1 MATQGEQAMGDTRR
15 LVRVRGFTL
24 IELLVVIAIIGV
36 LVALIMPAVQ
46 MAREAASRTQC
57 LNNLH
62 QLGIAA
68 QGYHND
74 FGSFPAGWYCLEGD
88 SACSAYGPTQMM
100 WNGLTGL
107 FMKMEYSNNFNE
119 ININLATNDVS
130 NVTAVRRTLNGW
142 TCPSNRRVNPV
153 ANNTSTGVATTP
165 VAPYGFSDYRGNM
178 AAGYDMT
185 CQSQNF
191 TGDPSCSFWNNGLA
205 FKNSAVTLNDVT
217 DGTSTT
223 CLIGETLTGTW
234 AQGTDCCV
242 RTTVDRNINRPIVV
256 NGTNSYTY
264 WMSKH
269 PGIVNFAMCDGSTR
283 TIKQTINKITLIK
296 IMTRNG
302 GETMSSDEM

>member
-1 MATQGEQAMGDTRR
+1 
-15 LVRVRGFTL
+15 
-24 IELLVVIAIIGV
+24 
-36 LVALIMPAVQ
+36 MPAVQ

-62 QLGIAA
+62 QLAIAA

-74 FGSFPAGWYCLEGD
+74 FGSFPAGWYCLEAD
-88 SACSAYGPTQMM
+88 QACSAYGPTAMM

-107 FMKMEYSNNFNE
+107 FVKMEYNNNFNE
-119 ININLATNDVS
+119 ININLATNDLS
-130 NVTAVRRTLNGW
+130 NSTAVRRTLNGW
-142 TCPSNRRVNPV
+142 TCPSNRRVNPTTV
-153 ANNTSTGVATTP
+153 NTSTGVATTSLP
-165 VAPYGFSDYRGNM
+165 PYAYSDYRGNLS
-178 AAGYDMT
+178 AGYDNT

-191 TGDPSCSFWNNGLA
+191 TGDPACSFWNNGLT
-205 FKNSAVTLNDVT
+205 FKNSAINLNDIT

-242 RTTVDRNINRPIVV
+242 RTTIDRTINRPIVV
-256 NGTNSYTY
+256 NGTSSYTY

-283 TIKQTINKITLIK
+283 TIKQTINKNTLVK
-296 IMTRNG
+296 LMTRNG
-302 GETMSSDEM
+302 GETLSSDEF